1 MLDACEFSLC
11 TKLNE
16 LDNAC
21 KKKKKDCFCFYN
33 CKFSPVEEIPLGI
46 SINIKV
52 SKTHLCSVLD
62 QFVTQRNGITK
73 ILLRTNLNVHKM
85 LL

>member
-1 MLDACEFSLC
+1 MHVSFHFAQSSMNLIMHA
-11 TKLNE
+11 
-16 LDNAC
+16 
-21 KKKKKDCFCFYN
+21 KKKGDCFCSF
-33 CKFSPVEEIPLGI
+33 KPVEENPLGI
-46 SINIKV
+46 PINIKV
-52 SKTHLCSVLD
+52 SKTHLCSVSD